1 MDIMDIIIQ
10 YIGRGEECRADS
22 GEASMDIG
30 RGEGCREDRGEERRE
45 AVRQG
50 RGEH

>member
-1 MDIMDIIIQ
+1 MD
-10 YIGRGEECRADS
+10 IGRGEECRADR
-22 GEASMDIG
+22 GDESMDIG
-30 RGEGCREDRGEERRE
+30 RGEGGREDRGEERRE